1 MFVDNFYT
9 SPKLAEYMLDNDT
22 HLCGTINHKRCN
34 YSKAIVLEE
43 LEKGVVVFLQVRA
56 TPCMQASGYIKQK

>member
-1 MFVDNFYT
+1 
-9 SPKLAEYMLDNDT
+9 MLDNDT